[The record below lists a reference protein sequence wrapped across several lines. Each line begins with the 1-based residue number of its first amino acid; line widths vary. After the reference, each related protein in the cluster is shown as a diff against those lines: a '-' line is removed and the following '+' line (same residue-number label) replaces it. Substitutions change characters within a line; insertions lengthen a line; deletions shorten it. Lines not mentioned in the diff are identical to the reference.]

1 MEFIER
7 RITKKNIGSI
17 QVFINMIFKDL
28 IKIIKQCKISK
39 DIKEREKIENQVE
52 DLISKSILKYPEYF
66 KLYSENN
73 EKLNL
78 NPTNLKTLLSEL
90 IPLNSESYPEKEFPM
105 FKYFIYT
112 KYKSEDDML
121 KRINNK
127 GLYPL
132 INGFLAYLPNLKKL
146 KYLPAFNEFTN
157 YMVNYYSFK
166 ISREEARNRQFIN
179 EEIFKE
185 NGFNIK
191 YNNFIEA
198 WEQVKFDSVKYKC
211 NPEMEVKSG
220 FRQDDKLINFL
231 NDYMEFNNGMY
242 IAASFQNFIEWQN
255 EFLQQIINAN
265 INDGILHKYV
275 DNILKKIP
283 IHEAKPEQIIIIEEK
298 FKKNGNKFVDFND
311 LIYTFSKRK
320 IFGNDGTINYFNYN
334 NFEYDYDK
342 IEEELGK
349 ILLPDVCLFK
359 GEDELNFIKYWGE
372 GFRGKNS
379 DIISNFFLKYPQ
391 IDLNTKEKQEIIE
404 YISNMNKIYKSYDFK
419 NFYGSLQKLLFYL
432 TKQEII
438 NENETLSNILKN
450 CPENIKLSSDCENFF
465 YNEGKNLTVNKLMNL
480 FFFFEHL
487 SFKYFTDN
495 LSPNYKLEI
504 PKDKT
509 VKIMEKLLE
518 KNNSEDKINIIDLA
532 AATRR
537 LISRYLSGDVSYI
550 DISEKKDLFFELGRE
565 ELWEEK
571 IRKFGD
577 LSKLI
582 FEKIGE
588 FKLVVGQAYEFYN
601 LIGEDDKKS
610 LNDNNQN

>member
-1 MEFIER
+1 
-7 RITKKNIGSI
+7 
-17 QVFINMIFKDL
+17 
-28 IKIIKQCKISK
+28 
-39 DIKEREKIENQVE
+39 
-52 DLISKSILKYPEYF
+52 
-66 KLYSENN
+66 
-73 EKLNL
+73 
-78 NPTNLKTLLSEL
+78 
-90 IPLNSESYPEKEFPM
+90 
-105 FKYFIYT
+105 
-112 KYKSEDDML
+112 
-121 KRINNK
+121 
-127 GLYPL
+127 
-132 INGFLAYLPNLKKL
+132 
-146 KYLPAFNEFTN
+146 
-157 YMVNYYSFK
+157 
-166 ISREEARNRQFIN
+166 
-179 EEIFKE
+179 
-185 NGFNIK
+185 
-191 YNNFIEA
+191 
-198 WEQVKFDSVKYKC
+198 
-211 NPEMEVKSG
+211 
-220 FRQDDKLINFL
+220 
-231 NDYMEFNNGMY
+231 
-242 IAASFQNFIEWQN
+242 
-255 EFLQQIINAN
+255 
-265 INDGILHKYV
+265 
-275 DNILKKIP
+275 
-283 IHEAKPEQIIIIEEK
+283 
-298 FKKNGNKFVDFND
+298 
-311 LIYTFSKRK
+311 
-320 IFGNDGTINYFNYN
+320 
-334 NFEYDYDK
+334 
-342 IEEELGK
+342 
-349 ILLPDVCLFK
+349 
-359 GEDELNFIKYWGE
+359 
-372 GFRGKNS
+372 
-379 DIISNFFLKYPQ
+379 
-391 IDLNTKEKQEIIE
+391 
-404 YISNMNKIYKSYDFK
+404 MNKIYKPYDFK